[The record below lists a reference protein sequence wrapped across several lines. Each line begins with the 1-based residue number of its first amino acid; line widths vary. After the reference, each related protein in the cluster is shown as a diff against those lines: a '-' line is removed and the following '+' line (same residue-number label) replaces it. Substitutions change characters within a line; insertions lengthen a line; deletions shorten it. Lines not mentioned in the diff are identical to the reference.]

1 MELLR
6 ISDRIK
12 FETCAC
18 IGSFDG
24 FHLGHRAIVEETKN
38 CALWR
43 GMKILLITF
52 RKHPRL
58 DENLLFSE
66 DEKMEFLESLG
77 VDFVLLLEREDMEIK
92 AEEFLRILIEN
103 FGVKRLVMGFNHRFG
118 KDREGDPSFII
129 SRIEDFPIEVLVFP
143 PIKINGITV
152 SSSNIRKLLLDG
164 KVEEVV
170 PLLGR
175 RYSLKGRKV
184 IGRGFGR
191 ILGFPTVNL
200 EVDREKLIP
209 KDGVYAVYLP
219 ELDKFGVMHIGERPT
234 FSLEK
239 SLEVHILDFDGDVG
253 ETLKVE
259 FIRRIRD
266 VKKFESE
273 DELREAIAKD
283 IREASRLRM
292 LELHKG

>member
-1 MELLR
+1 M
-6 ISDRIK
+6 
-12 FETCAC
+12 
-18 IGSFDG
+18 
-24 FHLGHRAIVEETKN
+24 
-38 CALWR
+38 
-43 GMKILLITF
+43 
-52 RKHPRL
+52 
-58 DENLLFSE
+58 
-66 DEKMEFLESLG
+66 
-77 VDFVLLLEREDMEIK
+77 
-92 AEEFLRILIEN
+92 
-103 FGVKRLVMGFNHRFG
+103 
-118 KDREGDPSFII
+118 
-129 SRIEDFPIEVLVFP
+129 EDFPIEVLVFP

-164 KVEEVV
+164 KVEEVI

-184 IGRGFGR
+184 RGRGFGR

-234 FSLEK
+234 FSLGK

-273 DELREAIAKD
+273 DELKEAIAKD
-283 IREASRLRM
+283 IREAFKLMM

>member
-1 MELLR
+1 
-6 ISDRIK
+6 
-12 FETCAC
+12 
-18 IGSFDG
+18 
-24 FHLGHRAIVEETKN
+24 
-38 CALWR
+38 
-43 GMKILLITF
+43 MKILLITF

-66 DEKMEFLESLG
+66 DEKMEFLENLG

-118 KDREGDPSFII
+118 KDKEGDPPFII
-129 SRIEDFPIEVLVFP
+129 SKMEDFPIEVLVFP

-164 KVEEVV
+164 RVEEVI

-184 IGRGFGR
+184 RGRGFGR
-191 ILGFPTVNL
+191 ILGFPTANL

-234 FSLEK
+234 FSLGK

-283 IREASRLRM
+283 IRDIREASKLRM
-292 LELHKG
+292 LELH